1 MSEVN
6 SVLNLNMNKSKGPGE
21 SRVQGSDA
29 AKPCMSLHFMIER
42 GTKWHNTNMNWFWYL
57 DLEQSRK
64 ARHYN
69 VFKALGVG
77 AEWIIM
83 DLGWA
88 LKPMLKR
95 RLGFE
100 IVFSRQN
107 NPGKKECDSAIY

>member
-1 MSEVN
+1 
-6 SVLNLNMNKSKGPGE
+6 
-21 SRVQGSDA
+21 
-29 AKPCMSLHFMIER
+29 
-42 GTKWHNTNMNWFWYL
+42 MNWFWYL

-69 VFKALGVG
+69 VFK
-77 AEWIIM
+77 WIIM

-88 LKPMLKR
+88 LKLMLKR

-100 IVFSRQN
+100 IVLSRQN